1 MTLSDAAEQNLKN
14 GDPVAALARLQEDVR
29 ARPSDGKL
37 RVFLFQLLCVL
48 GQWERALNQLK
59 VASELD
65 PLALPMAQMYGDAVR
80 CEAIRTAVFDGSKS
94 PMVLGEPEQWL
105 ALLIES
111 RLRAGA
117 GEAAQADELRLRAF
131 AEAPAS
137 SGDIDGRPFEWLAD
151 ADSRLGPVMEAIING
166 RYYWVPFSRLT
177 KVTMEAPEDLRDLV
191 WMPAHLD
198 FDNGGE
204 SLALLPTRY
213 PGSEASADGAVA
225 LARKTVWESIGEDA
239 YRGLGQRLLA
249 TDAGETPILEIRS
262 ISVHADAL
270 VADDTPGKASG

>member
-1 MTLSDAAEQNLKN
+1 MTLSEAAEQNLKN
-14 GDPVAALARLQEDVR
+14 SDPVAALARLQEDVR

-80 CEAIRTAVFDGSKS
+80 CEAIRTAVFEGRKS

-111 RLRAGA
+111 RLRAGR
-117 GEAAQADELRLRAF
+117 GEAAQAEELRLRAF
-131 AEAPAS
+131 EEAPAS
-137 SGDIDGRPFEWLAD
+137 GGEIDGRPFEWIAD

-213 PGSEASADGAVA
+213 SGSESSDDGAIA
-225 LARKTVWESIGEDA
+225 LARKTSWEGIGDDA

-249 TDAGETPILEIRS
+249 TDAGETPMLEIRS
-262 ISVHADAL
+262 ISVHPAGNEE
-270 VADDTPGKASG
+270 TPGGTSA

>member
-37 RVFLFQLLCVL
+37 RVFLFQLLCVV

-137 SGDIDGRPFEWLAD
+137 RGDIDGRPFEWVAD

-270 VADDTPGKASG
+270 AADDTPGKASA

>member
-1 MTLSDAAEQNLKN
+1 MTLSEAAEQHLRN
-14 GDPVAALARLQEDVR
+14 GDPAAALARLQEDVR

-80 CEAIRTAVFDGSKS
+80 CEAIRTAVFEGTKS

-111 RLRAGA
+111 RLRR
-117 GEAAQADELRLRAF
+117 GEPAQAEELRLRAF
-131 AEAPAS
+131 EAAPVS
-137 SGDIDGRPFEWLAD
+137 SGDIDGRPFAWIAD
-151 ADSRLGPVMEAIING
+151 ADSRLGPILEAIING

-177 KVTMEAPEDLRDLV
+177 KVSMEPPEDLRDLV

-204 SLALLPTRY
+204 SLALIPTRY
-213 PGSEASADGAVA
+213 SGSESSGDGAIA
-225 LARKTVWESIGEDA
+225 LARKTSWEAIAEDA
-239 YRGLGQRLLA
+239 YSGLGQRVLA
-249 TDAGETPILEIRS
+249 TDGGETPILEIRA
-262 ISVHADAL
+262 ISVQAAI
-270 VADDTPGKASG
+270 AAGETPGVPSA